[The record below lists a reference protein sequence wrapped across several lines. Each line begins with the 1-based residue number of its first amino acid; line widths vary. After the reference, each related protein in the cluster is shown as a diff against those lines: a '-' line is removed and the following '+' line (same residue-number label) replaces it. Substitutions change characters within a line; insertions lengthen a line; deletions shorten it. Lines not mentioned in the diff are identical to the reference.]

1 MSFTGEKNNKDGN
14 NLTLTMERLMA
25 RVVVE
30 VVGFNDQYAGN
41 TIDNVNSLSI
51 CGVKAFKHSDNK
63 FYALIKPT
71 EAAETDK
78 EFLSLEVG
86 ANNAKETLT
95 GIPALEAGKS
105 YTYEL
110 TVGKNKISVSG
121 ITVKDWTTGET
132 IPGGK
137 AEYFPYVT
145 FKANEE
151 QKFYITATEGYTIP
165 NLEYSVNNGKWTPVV
180 ANDKVTFG
188 GENGD
193 LRLRGTDNTYGT
205 SSNDYNQ
212 TTWDYDY
219 IQICFYRNVTV
230 ACEGDIRTLLDYKTY
245 KTVNTNKARFYKLF
259 MKCSELTSAPELPA
273 TTLAEACY
281 YKMFYGCGNLTS
293 APELPATTLAEGCY
307 AEMFYN
313 CSQLTSA
320 PKLPATTLAVECYY
334 NMFFSCSQ
342 LTSAPDLPATTLV
355 LNCYHGMFYGCTK
368 LSTVTMLASKK
379 GITSSRFGLD
389 RWLYD
394 AGTGAS
400 SRTLKVTDADTYN
413 ALVEKGYL
421 PDIWKI
427 GVEGTTVVDENDK
440 VINIE

>member
-180 ANDKVTFG
+180 AKEKVTFG
-188 GENGD
+188 GAYGD
-193 LRLRGTDNTYGT
+193 LRLRGINNINGT

-245 KTVNTNKARFYKLF
+245 KTVNTNEARFYKLF
-259 MKCSELTSAPELPA
+259 MKCSELTSAPE
-273 TTLAEACY
+273 
-281 YKMFYGCGNLTS
+281 
-293 APELPATTLAEGCY
+293 
-307 AEMFYN
+307 
-313 CSQLTSA
+313 
-320 PKLPATTLAVECYY
+320 LPATTLAVECYY

-355 LNCYHGMFYGCTK
+355 LDCYHGMFYGCTK

-379 GITSSRFGLD
+379 DITSSEFGLD

>member
-180 ANDKVTFG
+180 AKEKVTFG
-188 GENGD
+188 GAYGD
-193 LRLRGTDNTYGT
+193 LRLRGINNINGT

-245 KTVNTNKARFYKLF
+245 KTVNTNEARFYKLF

-273 TTLAEACY
+273 TTLAKA
-281 YKMFYGCGNLTS
+281 
-293 APELPATTLAEGCY
+293 
-307 AEMFYN
+307 
-313 CSQLTSA
+313 
-320 PKLPATTLAVECYY
+320 CYY

-355 LNCYHGMFYGCTK
+355 LDCYHGMFYGCTK

-379 GITSSRFGLD
+379 DITSSEFGLD